1 MSKMYAGK
9 RSDAKA
15 DLLDK
20 GLKAAKE
27 EAAAAEVA
35 VVNPRRAAC
44 IKATL
49 VRLDSLSSLP
59 SRSMPI
65 IFAEKNASITG
76 LATTNMHK
84 VYAT

>member
-59 SRSMPI
+59 SRCTK
-65 IFAEKNASITG
+65 FAEKNASITG